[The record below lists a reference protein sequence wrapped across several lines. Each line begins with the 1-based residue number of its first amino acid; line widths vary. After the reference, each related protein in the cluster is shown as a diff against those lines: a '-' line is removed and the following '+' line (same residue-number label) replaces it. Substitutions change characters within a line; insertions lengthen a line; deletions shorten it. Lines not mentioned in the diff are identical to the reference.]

1 MGQDQNGKYFN
12 PNIVND
18 TFPRE
23 EEFECCD
30 GTQRTFI
37 ISCFEFPGMGFKVEA
52 VEKGKDRMGYEF
64 AAHDTASPYSALGEL
79 RKRMYWE
86 LSKKYISKRKG
97 QLVESYSPLHDS
109 LEGRITVDETGQLAF
124 VIDGIPIGQ
133 EDFLG
138 MFEMHEG
145 FKFKVSFAETSD
157 DFPNY

>member
-1 MGQDQNGKYFN
+1 MESNDGYFN
-12 PNIVND
+12 PSVVND

-23 EEFECCD
+23 EKFECYD
-30 GTQRTFI
+30 GTERTFI
-37 ISCFEFPGMGFKVEA
+37 ISCFQFSGTGYKVEA
-52 VEKGKDRMGYEF
+52 VEKGKNRMGYEF
-64 AAHDTASPYSALGEL
+64 AAYHATHPLLALGDL
-79 RKRMYWE
+79 RKRMHWE
-86 LSKKYISKRKG
+86 LSKNYISKRKAPFTNG
-97 QLVESYSPLHDS
+97 YSPLHDV
-109 LEGRITVDETGQLAF
+109 LEGRITVDEIGQLVL